1 MSALFSLSKAA
12 QEAANATVDF
22 YGALAG
28 QELPHNFLNLAATLG
43 HVSKD
48 LSGTLDEPNGD
59 ASGAAAPK
67 KATVKKEKRIVDPN
81 APKKPTTSYFSFAA
95 DRRRV
100 IRTERERQGL
110 PPLGNSEITLDI
122 ATRWNNLTDAQKE
135 PWNKKYKEEMVQYTK
150 DKEAYIKSKEAK
162 FQPPAPAAAAEPAPA
177 AAAAPAKA
185 TKSKATPKKA
195 AAKAAPVKEVEEDD
209 DLVAKVDEDE
219 EDEEPEAVQAPPPST
234 RKAKAAAAAASETP
248 SKSTKRK
255 AKEPAVAE
263 PASTKKKEKKEK
275 KARKSEASF

>member
-1 MSALFSLSKAA
+1 MSALFSLSKSA

-22 YGALAG
+22 YGALTG

-48 LSGTLDEPNGD
+48 LNEPNGD
-59 ASGAAAPK
+59 ASGAAVPAK
-67 KATVKKEKRIVDPN
+67 KAAVKKEKRIVDPN

-95 DRRRV
+95 ERRRA

-162 FQPPAPAAAAEPAPA
+162 FQPPTAAAAEPAE
-177 AAAAPAKA
+177 PAKA

-195 AAKAAPVKEVEEDD
+195 APKPAPVKEVEEDD
-209 DLVAKVDEDE
+209 DLVVKVADDEDE
-219 EDEEPEAVQAPPPST
+219 DDEPETITPVQAPPPST
-234 RKAKAAAAAASETP
+234 RKAKAASAVSETP
-248 SKSTKRK
+248 SKSAKRK
-255 AKEPAVAE
+255 AKESAAAE

-275 KARKSEASF
+275 KARKSEALF